1 MKKIVFLM
9 IFAFLAISTINADD
23 YVVDDSKEITYTL
36 ISVEGKVLYDK
47 LSYSEYK
54 EIMFKEYNVE
64 VKEK

>member
-9 IFAFLAISTINADD
+9 IFAFLAMSTINAND

-54 EIMFKEYNVE
+54 EIMFKEYNVK